1 LVTKIGDVSITSLQ
15 GNFSGP
21 DNQTEEN
28 ISLLLHKES
37 TLLQCTLR
45 SSAMHSSAMH
55 VALFCNALFCNA
67 CCALLQCM
75 LRSSA
80 MHVALFCN
88 ALFCNARCA
97 LLQCTLLQ
105 CTLRDSAMHVALFCN
120 ARCASNAAYDSSILS
135 AMTLVDACSLFCA
148 NYMYRVG
155 HNRIPYMTIYD
166 RIFGDVP
173 AKKHSM
179 YNVYIWFWPTLDMCI
194 LKS

>member
-1 LVTKIGDVSITSLQ
+1 MFRSLHYRETFLGLITKLKKTS
-15 GNFSGP
+15 P
-21 DNQTEEN
+21 CC
-28 ISLLLHKES
+28 
-37 TLLQCTLR
+37 CTR
-45 SSAMHSSAMH
+45 K
-55 VALFCNALFCNA
+55 
-67 CCALLQCM
+67 
-75 LRSSA
+75 
-80 MHVALFCN
+80 